1 MLEPVRTA
9 VMVLGFAAQATAWWF
24 VARHRRDV
32 WRVMTP
38 TLAAMGLLALAV
50 RTPVWTPRVDAAA
63 AVGVG
68 IAAGLVLYGATRV
81 FVGVVR
87 SWVTFRRHSIATYA
101 QQEGLPLAAALALS
115 LGLSVPGEELFWRG
129 LFQPELAEALDAS
142 VLAAVFAWAAY
153 VAANLP
159 SRNIAI
165 VAGAVVGGALWSGLG
180 WWSGGPLAPLVS
192 HVAWTAL
199 MISFP
204 VIRPSEVRT

>member
-1 MLEPVRTA
+1 
-9 VMVLGFAAQATAWWF
+9 MVLGFAAQATAWWF
-24 VARHRRDV
+24 VARRRRNV

-38 TLAAMGLLALAV
+38 TLAAMGLVALAV
-50 RTPVWTPRVDAAA
+50 HRPVWAPRVDTVAAA
-63 AVGVG
+63 GVG

-87 SWVTFRRHSIATYA
+87 PWATFRRHSVAMYA
-101 QQEGLPLAAALALS
+101 QQEGVPPAATLALS
-115 LGLSVPGEELFWRG
+115 LVLSVPGEELFWRG
-129 LFQPELAEALDAS
+129 LFQPELAEALDAPA
-142 VLAAVFAWAAY
+142 LGALIAWAAY

-159 SRNIAI
+159 SRNLAI
-165 VAGAVVGGALWSGLG
+165 VAGAVVGGAVWSGLG

-204 VIRPSEVRT
+204 VLRPSEVRA

>member
-1 MLEPVRTA
+1 MRVA
-9 VMVLGFAAQATAWWF
+9 VMVLGFAAQAGAWWF
-24 VARHRRDV
+24 VASRPRNV

-38 TLAAMGLLALAV
+38 TLATMGLVAIAV
-50 RTPVWTPRVDAAA
+50 RRPAWAPRVDAAA

-87 SWVTFRRHSIATYA
+87 SWEPFGRHSRAMYS
-101 QQEGLPLAAALALS
+101 QQEGVPLAAALALS
-115 LGLSVPGEELFWRG
+115 LVLSVPGEELFWRG
-129 LFQPELAEALDAS
+129 LVQPELAEALDAS
-142 VLAAVFAWAAY
+142 ALAALIAWAVY

-159 SRNIAI
+159 SRNLAI
-165 VAGAVVGGALWSGLG
+165 VAGAIVGGAVWSGLG

-204 VIRPSEVRT
+204 VVRPSEVRA